1 MKREDPLQ
9 GAIVDYI
16 EAVLPDAI
24 VFAIP
29 NAARRWA
36 GGKAG
41 NAVPGLKRGMPDVGI
56 LIEDGFI
63 YLLEVKDPVKG
74 KLSQQQIDMHAE
86 LKRRRVPVETVS
98 SIEDVRRVLRDT
110 FHLATREASYEPSKD
125 LVGHGNARFGEPRLG
140 AARSGVGRHGRVRR
154 GMEGGEGR
162 TRRKRM

>member
-63 YLLEVKDPVKG
+63 YLLEVKDPLKG

-86 LKRRRVPVETVS
+86 LQRRRIPCVVVS
-98 SIEDVRRVLRDT
+98 SIEEVRAALRDI
-110 FHLATREASYEPSKD
+110 FHLHTREVLHEPI
-125 LVGHGNARFGEPRLG
+125 
-140 AARSGVGRHGRVRR
+140 
-154 GMEGGEGR
+154 
-162 TRRKRM
+162 